1 MSTHPAPALGTLAPR
16 LTELSLRD
24 AHRLGRRLEGARKI
38 RKPEARAAVLAE
50 IEAEVAK
57 AEQRIGERRARVPAV
72 SYPEQLPVSQKKDV
86 IAEAI
91 RDHQVV
97 IVAGETGSGK
107 TTQIPKICVEL
118 GRGVRGMIGHTQPRR
133 IAARTVAERVAEE
146 LDTPLGETVGWK
158 VRFTDQVNPESTF
171 IKLMTDGI
179 LLAEIQTDRELRAYD
194 TIIIDEAHERSLNID
209 FLLGYL
215 AQLLPK
221 RPDLKVVITS
231 ATIDPERF
239 SRHFGDAPIIEVSG
253 RTYPVEVRYRPLLEE
268 DGDDADRDQITAI
281 TDAVEELM
289 GEGKGDILV
298 FLSGEREIRDTA
310 DALEKKK
317 YRFTEI
323 LPLYARLSHAEQH
336 RVFQQH
342 TGRRIVLATNVAETS
357 LTVPGIKY
365 VIDPGFA
372 RISRYSHRT
381 KVQRLPIE
389 PISQASANQRK
400 GRCGRTSDGICIR
413 LYSEDDFDAR
423 PEFTDAEILRTNLA
437 SVILQM
443 TAAGLGDIEKFPFID
458 PPDHRNIRD
467 GVQLLQELGALDP
480 AQKDVRKRLTDTGR
494 KLAQLP
500 VDPRLAR
507 MVLEADK
514 NGCVREVMVIAAAL
528 SIQDP
533 RERPSDKQAQADQQ
547 HARFKDETSD
557 FLAFLNLWRYVRE
570 QQKERGSS
578 SFRRMCKQE
587 YLNFLRIR
595 EWQDIYTQLRTVARQ
610 MGLHLNDD
618 DNAAPDD
625 RIHVSLLAGLLSH
638 VGMKDVK
645 EAGRE
650 GGKSTAKNE
659 YLGARNAKFAI
670 FPGSAL
676 FKKPPRFVMS
686 AELVETSRLWARVN
700 AKIEPEWVEPLAGHL
715 LKRTY
720 SEPHWE
726 KDQAAVMAYEKVTLY
741 GVPIVAQ
748 RKVNYGRIDPEV
760 SRELFIRNALVE
772 GDWRTHHKFFADNRR
787 LLTEVE
793 ELEHRARRRDILV
806 DDETLY
812 DFYDQRV
819 PEHVVSGAHFDSWWK
834 HKRHEQPDFLD
845 FEREMLINEKA
856 GAVTKDDYPDSWRQ
870 GPLKFRVTYQFEP
883 GADADGVTVHVPLQV
898 LNQVTDEGFDWQI
911 PGLREQVVTE
921 LIRSLPK
928 PVRRNY
934 VPAPNYAQ
942 KFLERAVPLQEP
954 LTVTMARELKRMVGV
969 PFDAEDFDWAKVPDH
984 LKITFRIVDERRR
997 KLAEDKDLEALKLRL
1012 KPKARKALSQAA
1024 AATAERS
1031 GGESLER
1038 TGLTDWTIGTLTRV
1052 FETRRAGQPV
1062 KAYPALVDDGD
1073 TVSVRLFDTEAEQAQ
1088 AMWKGTRRLILR
1100 NIPVNPAKFAS
1111 EKLTNQ
1117 QKLGLSANP
1126 HGSIQTLFDDCAM
1139 AAADKLIADFGG
1151 PAWDEESYRKL
1162 YDKVRAEIVD
1172 TTVRTVG
1179 QVQQVLAAWQACER
1193 RLKSV
1198 RSPALL
1204 ANLQDVRT
1212 QLDGLV
1218 KPGFVTEAGIRRLP
1232 DLMRYL
1238 VAADR
1243 RLQQMAANVQR
1254 DTTRMEKVHEMRDEY
1269 AWLLEQMPKG
1279 RPVPRQVLDVRW
1291 MIEELRVSYFAHA
1304 LGTAYP
1310 ISDKR
1315 IVKAIDALAP

>member
-1 MSTHPAPALGTLAPR
+1 
-16 LTELSLRD
+16 
-24 AHRLGRRLEGARKI
+24 
-38 RKPEARAAVLAE
+38 
-50 IEAEVAK
+50 
-57 AEQRIGERRARVPAV
+57 
-72 SYPEQLPVSQKKDV
+72 
-86 IAEAI
+86 
-91 RDHQVV
+91 
-97 IVAGETGSGK
+97 
-107 TTQIPKICVEL
+107 
-118 GRGVRGMIGHTQPRR
+118 
-133 IAARTVAERVAEE
+133 
-146 LDTPLGETVGWK
+146 
-158 VRFTDQVNPESTF
+158 VRFTDQVNPDATF

-239 SRHFGDAPIIEVSG
+239 SRHFGDAPIVEVSG

-268 DGDDADRDQITAI
+268 DSDDADRDQITAI

-317 YRFTEI
+317 YRFTEV

-336 RVFQQH
+336 RVFQPH

-413 LYSEDDFDAR
+413 LYAEEDFEAR

-480 AQKDVRKRLTDTGR
+480 AQKDVRQRLTDTGR

-507 MVLEADK
+507 MVLEADR

-533 RERPSDKQAQADQQ
+533 RERPADKQAQADQL

-557 FLAFLNLWRYVRE
+557 FLAYLNLWRYVRE

-595 EWQDIYTQLRTVARQ
+595 EWQDIYSQLRTVAKQ
-610 MGLHLNDD
+610 MGIHLNEED
-618 DNAAPDD
+618 AADQSV
-625 RIHVSLLAGLLSH
+625 HVSLLAGLLSH

-645 EAGRE
+645 DGN
-650 GGKSTAKNE
+650 KNE

-676 FKKPPRFVMS
+676 FKKQPRFVMS

-748 RKVNYGRIDPEV
+748 RKVNYGRIDPET

-772 GDWRTHHKFFADNRR
+772 GDWRTHHKFFADNRK
-787 LLTEVE
+787 LLSEVE
-793 ELEHRARRRDILV
+793 ELEHRARRRDIVV
-806 DDETLY
+806 DDDTLF

-834 HKRHEQPDFLD
+834 RKRQEQPEFLD
-845 FEREMLINEKA
+845 FEREMLIRESA
-856 GAVTKDDYPDSWRQ
+856 EAVTKADYPDSWRQ
-870 GPLKFRVTYQFEP
+870 GQLKFRVTYQFEP
-883 GADADGVTVHVPLQV
+883 GADADGVTVHIPLQV

-911 PGLREQVVTE
+911 PGLREEVVTE

-928 PVRRNY
+928 PIRRNY
-934 VPAPNYAQ
+934 VPAPNFARR
-942 KFLERAVPLQEP
+942 FLDTAVPLQEP
-954 LTVTMARELKRMVGV
+954 LTTTMARELKRMVGV
-969 PFDAEDFDWAKVPDH
+969 PFEAEDFDWGKVPDH
-984 LKITFRIVDERRR
+984 LRITFRIVDERRR

-1012 KPKARKALSQAA
+1012 KPKARQALSQAA
-1024 AATAERS
+1024 AATASRE

-1038 TGLTDWTIGTLTRV
+1038 TGLTDWTIGALPRL

-1088 AMWKGTRRLILR
+1088 AMWQGTRRLILR
-1100 NIPVNPAKFAS
+1100 NIPVNPGKFAS
-1111 EKLTNQ
+1111 DRLSNA
-1117 QKLGLSANP
+1117 QKLALSANP
-1126 HGSIQTLFDDCAM
+1126 HGSVQALFDDCAM
-1139 AAADKLIADFGG
+1139 AAADKLIGEFGG
-1151 PAWDEESYRKL
+1151 PAWDEESFRKL

-1172 TTVRTVG
+1172 TTVRAVG
-1179 QVQQVLAAWQACER
+1179 QVEQVLAAWQACER
-1193 RLKSV
+1193 RLKAV

-1204 ANLQDVRT
+1204 ANLTDVRK
-1212 QLDGLV
+1212 QLDALV
-1218 KPGFVTEAGIRRLP
+1218 RPGFVTAAGIRRLP

-1243 RLQQMAANVQR
+1243 RLQQMPTSVQR
-1254 DTTRMEKVHEMRDEY
+1254 DTTRMEKVHEMQDEY
-1269 AWLLEQMPKG
+1269 AWLLEQMPQG
-1279 RPVPRQVLDVRW
+1279 RPVPQQVLDVRW

-1310 ISDKR
+1310 VSDKR
-1315 IVKAIDALAP
+1315 IVKTIDSLAP